1 LHTLLEEK
9 YPERRTQAMM
19 HMMTAIPPIPT
30 TMTSSDVL
38 FWGMI
43 GLLVALFLL
52 ATTLWVIGSRRIA
65 QRQYEASPRF
75 QYDEQPVV
83 HYPQEE
89 TLLRR

>member
-1 LHTLLEEK
+1 
-9 YPERRTQAMM
+9 MM
-19 HMMTAIPPIPT
+19 HMMMAIPPIPT
-30 TMTSSDVL
+30 SMTSNAVM

-65 QRQYEASPRF
+65 QEQSQMKEAEGKYETSPLS
-75 QYDEQPVV
+75 QYDVQPRV

>member
-1 LHTLLEEK
+1 
-9 YPERRTQAMM
+9 MM
-19 HMMTAIPPIPT
+19 HMMMAIPPIPT
-30 TMTSSDVL
+30 TLTSSAVM

-65 QRQYEASPRF
+65 QRQYEASPRL
-75 QYDEQPVV
+75 QYDEQPRV
-83 HYPQEE
+83 HYPREE

>member
-1 LHTLLEEK
+1 
-9 YPERRTQAMM
+9 MM
-19 HMMTAIPPIPT
+19 HMMMAIPPIPT
-30 TMTSSDVL
+30 SMTSSEVM

-65 QRQYEASPRF
+65 QEQSQMKEAGRQYEASPLS
-75 QYDEQPVV
+75 QYDEQPRV

-89 TLLRR
+89 TLLLP